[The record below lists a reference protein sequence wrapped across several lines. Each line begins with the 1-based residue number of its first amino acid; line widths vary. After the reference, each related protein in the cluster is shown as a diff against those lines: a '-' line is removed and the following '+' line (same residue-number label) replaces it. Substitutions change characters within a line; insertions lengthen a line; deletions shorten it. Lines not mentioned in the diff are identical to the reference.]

1 MMPTVT
7 TPATP
12 VSRPNAGA
20 ASPLRSAA
28 VQRGV
33 LHVVLAV
40 LSLLTLFPLLWMVS
54 AAFTPNELIMQRAF
68 RLWPDQFTLSNFRI
82 AADMHP
88 IWRWLLNSVLTA
100 GAITLGKLAISL
112 PAAYAFARMPFRGRE
127 FLFWLVIATMSFPA
141 VLAIIPT
148 YIAVV
153 RLQVFD
159 TYGAMIIPS
168 IPYIGFY
175 VFYFRQSFRSL
186 PDEMFEA
193 ARIDGC
199 GTWKQFRD
207 FALPNVL
214 PAIAALSVISF
225 MGAWNIYL
233 WGQLVLDD
241 TRRKT
246 LTTGIAM
253 FADVDGASTPWGP
266 LMATSLLSVLPVLGL
281 FLLAQRYIVA
291 AFSSGGVDR

>member
-1 MMPTVT
+1 MTIT
-7 TPATP
+7 
-12 VSRPNAGA
+12 SF
-20 ASPLRSAA
+20 SAML
-28 VQRGV
+28 QRGT
-33 LHVVLAV
+33 LHILLIVI
-40 LSLLTLFPLLWMVS
+40 SLVTLFPLLWMLTS
-54 AAFTPNELIMQRAF
+54 AFTPNDLIVQKSL
-68 RLWPDQFTLSNFRI
+68 RLWPEEITLSNFQI
-82 AADMHP
+82 AAERFP
-88 IWRWLLNSVLTA
+88 IWWWLFNSVMTS

-112 PAAYAFARMPFRGRE
+112 PAGYAFARMKFKGRQ
-127 FLFWLVIATMSFPA
+127 FFFWTVIATMSFPT

-153 RLQVFD
+153 KMQAFD
-159 TYGAMIIPS
+159 TYSAMILPS

-199 GTWKQFRD
+199 GIWKQFRD
-207 FALPNVL
+207 IALPNIL

-233 WGQLVLDD
+233 WGQLILED
-241 TRRKT
+241 TGRKT

-253 FADVDGASTPWGP
+253 FADVDGAQTPWGP
-266 LMATSLLSVLPVLGL
+266 LMATSLLSVLPVLGI
-281 FLLAQRYIVA
+281 FLLAQRYIVE
-291 AFSSGGVDR
+291 AFAVGTVDK

>member
-1 MMPTVT
+1 MTIT
-7 TPATP
+7 
-12 VSRPNAGA
+12 SF
-20 ASPLRSAA
+20 SAMLH
-28 VQRGV
+28 RGT
-33 LHVVLAV
+33 LHILLIVI
-40 LSLLTLFPLLWMVS
+40 SLVTLFPLLWMLTS
-54 AAFTPNELIMQRAF
+54 AFTPNDLIVQKSL
-68 RLWPDQFTLSNFRI
+68 RLWPEEITLSNFQI
-82 AADMHP
+82 AAERFP
-88 IWRWLLNSVLTA
+88 IWWWLFNSVMTS

-112 PAAYAFARMPFRGRE
+112 PAGYAFARMEFKGRQ
-127 FLFWLVIATMSFPA
+127 FFFWTVIATMSFPT

-153 RLQVFD
+153 KMQAFD
-159 TYGAMIIPS
+159 TYSAMILPS

-199 GTWKQFRD
+199 GIWKQFRD
-207 FALPNVL
+207 LALPNIL

-233 WGQLVLDD
+233 WGQLILED
-241 TRRKT
+241 TGRKT

-253 FADVDGASTPWGP
+253 FADVDGAQTPWGP
-266 LMATSLLSVLPVLGL
+266 LMATSLLSVLPVLGI
-281 FLLAQRYIVA
+281 FLLAQRYIVE
-291 AFSSGGVDR
+291 AFAVGTVDK

>member
-1 MMPTVT
+1 MTVT
-7 TPATP
+7 TT
-12 VSRPNAGA
+12 
-20 ASPLRSAA
+20 SAA
-28 VQRGV
+28 LQRGAI
-33 LHVVLAV
+33 HVVLAA
-40 LSLLTLFPLLWMVS
+40 LSFLTLFPLLWMLT
-54 AAFTPNELIMQRAF
+54 AAFTPNELITQKAF
-68 RLWPDQFTLSNFRI
+68 RLWPEQATLANFRV
-82 AADMHP
+82 AGEMHP
-88 IWRWLLNSVLTA
+88 IWWWLFNSVLTA
-100 GAITLGKLAISL
+100 SAITLGKLAISL
-112 PAAYAFARMPFRGRE
+112 PAGFAFARMPFRGRR

-141 VLAIIPT
+141 VLAILPT

-153 RLQVFD
+153 KLQAFD
-159 TYGAMIIPS
+159 TYSAMIVPS

-199 GTWKQFRD
+199 GIWKQFRHI
-207 FALPNVL
+207 ALPNVL

-233 WGQLVLDD
+233 WGQLVLED
-241 TRRKT
+241 TTRKT

-253 FADVDGASTPWGP
+253 FADVDGADTPWGP

-281 FLLAQRYIVA
+281 FLLAQRYIVE
-291 AFSSGGVDR
+291 AFSSGGGDK

>member
-1 MMPTVT
+1 MTIT
-7 TPATP
+7 
-12 VSRPNAGA
+12 SF
-20 ASPLRSAA
+20 SAML
-28 VQRGV
+28 QRGT
-33 LHVVLAV
+33 LHILLIVI
-40 LSLLTLFPLLWMVS
+40 SLVTLFPLLWMLTS
-54 AAFTPNELIMQRAF
+54 AFTPNDLIVQKSL
-68 RLWPDQFTLSNFRI
+68 RLWPEEITLSNFQI
-82 AADMHP
+82 AAKRFP
-88 IWRWLLNSVLTA
+88 IWWWLFNSVMTS

-112 PAAYAFARMPFRGRE
+112 PAGYAFARMEFKGRQ
-127 FLFWLVIATMSFPA
+127 FFFWTVIATMSFPT

-153 RLQVFD
+153 KMQAFD
-159 TYGAMIIPS
+159 TYSAMILPS

-199 GTWKQFRD
+199 GIWKQFRD
-207 FALPNVL
+207 IALPNIL

-233 WGQLVLDD
+233 WGQLILED
-241 TRRKT
+241 TGRKT

-253 FADVDGASTPWGP
+253 FADVDGAQTPWGP
-266 LMATSLLSVLPVLGL
+266 LMATSLLSVLPVLGI
-281 FLLAQRYIVA
+281 FLLAQRYIVE
-291 AFSSGGVDR
+291 AFAVGTVDK